1 MQVVFED
8 ENEGGNS
15 GRTSIVG
22 PLICTGRISRHKKEE
37 CLREF
42 GDRNIGIWND
52 WRIFSRLKKNLVKK
66 IIR

>member
-22 PLICTGRISRHKKEE
+22 PLICTGRISRHMERE
-37 CLREF
+37 CNGGL
-42 GDRNIGIWND
+42 GDRRNG
-52 WRIFSRLKKNLVKK
+52 V
-66 IIR
+66 